1 MKLFIAAGWRDALK
15 NSSGMQD
22 WISRS
27 NMDPHIKQEPRDY
40 RYPLFLSIAGNLVLT
55 TGLKT

>member
-15 NSSGMQD
+15 NSGGMQD

-40 RYPLFLSIAGNLVLT
+40 RYPGFLSIRPLAKLR
-55 TGLKT
+55 

>member
-15 NSSGMQD
+15 SSGGMHD

-27 NMDPHIKQEPRDY
+27 NMDPHIKQEQRDY
-40 RYPLFLSIAGNLVLT
+40 PYPGFLSIRPLAKLR
-55 TGLKT
+55 